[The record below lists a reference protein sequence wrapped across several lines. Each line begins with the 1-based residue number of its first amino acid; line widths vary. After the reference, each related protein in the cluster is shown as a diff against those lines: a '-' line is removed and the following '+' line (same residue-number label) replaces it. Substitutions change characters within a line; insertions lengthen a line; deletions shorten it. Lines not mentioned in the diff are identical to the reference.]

1 MHKID
6 EVEENKKSLQIARKK
21 KVGKLD
27 VISKP
32 IDEVEENKKSEE
44 YPREKRASG

>member
-1 MHKID
+1 MH
-6 EVEENKKSLQIARKK
+6 E
-21 KVGKLD
+21 KVGKVD

-44 YPREKRASG
+44 YPGEKRASGSLEKREEKVSLRA